1 MKNILVMGIN
11 QLQETFVLNIQFGGR
26 PSILQGVCIM
36 KNILVTGISL
46 SLRVIELHKKNG
58 SDSAIFETV
67 AENFCAKY
75 SIWRPAVNP
84 RGRLHHEKYF
94 SHGHKPLAPDNRVA

>member
-1 MKNILVMGIN
+1 MKNI
-11 QLQETFVLNIQFGGR
+11 
-26 PSILQGVCIM
+26 S
-36 KNILVTGISL
+36 VTGINL
-46 SLRVIELHKKNG
+46 LLRVIELHEKNG

-67 AENFCAKY
+67 AENFYAKY